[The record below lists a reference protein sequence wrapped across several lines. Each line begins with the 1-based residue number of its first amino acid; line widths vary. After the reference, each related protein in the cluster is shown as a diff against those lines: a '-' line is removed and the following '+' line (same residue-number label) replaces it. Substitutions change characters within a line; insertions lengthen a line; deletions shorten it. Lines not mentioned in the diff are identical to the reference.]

1 MPSDRERIKQL
12 EEQMRDVEDR
22 HAAWLEGYTTL
33 ANRVHELANGVNELR
48 KGELY
53 VNSMIAAICLILGEK
68 DTAFAEE
75 LRAKAKAIMDAA
87 ANPS

>member
-22 HAAWLEGYTTL
+22 HATWLEGYTTL
-33 ANRVHELANGVNELR
+33 ANRVNELR

-68 DTAFAEE
+68 DPSFAEE
-75 LRAKAKAIMDAA
+75 LREKAKALMDAA
-87 ANPS
+87 ASSS

>member
-12 EEQMRDVEDR
+12 EEQMQDVESR
-22 HAAWLEGYTTL
+22 HAIWLEGYTTL
-33 ANRVHELANGVNELR
+33 ANRVNELG

-68 DTAFAEE
+68 DPKFAEE
-75 LRAKAKAIMDAA
+75 LREKAKAIMDAA
-87 ANPS
+87 ASSS